1 MPANA
6 ETQEKQVPSLCWDD
20 PMEEGMETHSSIL
33 AWRIPMGQGAWHAA
47 VHGVTKSQTPDTDK
61 AQQWEFGD
69 SEMALVVK
77 NLPVKAGDIRDAGS
91 IPAFRRFPWRREWLP
106 PPVFLPGESHGQRS
120 LAGYSP
126 WGRKQIRLKLLR
138 THARGINLPICGNQ
152 SFTVFTI
159 EVSLHK
165 AKRESTVKS
174 IHFLKQPRRS
184 LYLKTLKCKMCT
196 PKGALQDWFLYKN
209 K

>member
-20 PMEEGMETHSSIL
+20 PLEEGMETHSSIL
-33 AWRIPMGQGAWHAA
+33 AWRIPMDQRAWHAA

-61 AQQWEFGD
+61 AQQWEFWD

-77 NLPVKAGDIRDAGS
+77 NLLVKAGDIRDAGS
-91 IPAFRRFPWRREWLP
+91 IPAFRRFPWRRELLP

-120 LAGYSP
+120 LAGYNP
-126 WGRKQIRLKLLR
+126 WSRKQLLR
-138 THARGINLPICGNQ
+138 THGREISLPICGNQ
-152 SFTVFTI
+152 SFSVFTI

-165 AKRESTVKS
+165 TKIESTVKS
-174 IHFLKQPRRS
+174 IDFLKQPRRS
-184 LYLKTLKCKMCT
+184 LYLKTSKCKMYT